1 MKSFLSIVR
10 SVLAAFLGVQSEK
23 NRQQD
28 FKSGS
33 AWPFI
38 VTGIMLTVLFVI
50 LLILLV
56 RWLTQTT

>member
-23 NRQQD
+23 KRQQD
-28 FKSGS
+28 FNSGS

-38 VTGIMLTVLFVI
+38 VTGVMLTVLFVI

-56 RWLTQTT
+56 RWLTQTA